1 MESTLVINEES
12 CHLEGLNLALFE
24 LESEIRKINNDPGGS
39 NNYEHARD
47 LLVQALVNAC
57 QITGNHCGQN
67 LERILGRVESATTGH
82 RIAAIILIRCMAVD
96 GLLPLDEQPNVINR
110 KLVAIIEPHAPD
122 LARFVR
128 AEKAT
133 QTYEKINLIRSFHGS
148 ACSNYLPLSQ
158 VSGTI
163 AEIATQKPILTKAL
177 KHKQFQSYLQP
188 FNYVPIKTK
197 IESLI
202 DCLDGLSTCN
212 GSEYKQ
218 RLDEIEDTIREAQE
232 LIDASQSF
240 FTYQFAQPFL
250 ESVKKSIVTIKT
262 TSSERLSSFIEPLR
276 TPPGAAEKK
285 YPLHLQDRW
294 INITI
299 PLINKGP
306 GTAIDVTIEVDTG
319 EDSCILLENDMHRIG
334 DVSPGAF
341 AICLRACIIVPCK
354 KTGLTIA
361 ITWAEI
367 FGGTKNQIFDV
378 VLEGQNEK
386 VDWLTLESLEP
397 YSLEVAEGDMFV
409 GRSAKVKAI
418 ASKLLKKPMA
428 STYITGQKR
437 IGKTSLAKAV
447 VDFLESDNSDFHSL
461 YLEYGEYSSI
471 TPQKTLKSLGENIF
485 SFLSG
490 FLSINDS
497 ITPDFSE
504 SLSDLNLAA
513 KKLEIASPNKKFV
526 IILDE
531 FDEIHPE
538 MYRSGPLAETFFAN
552 LRTLAARKNLAFI
565 LVGGEKMPFIIG
577 AQGDQLNKFSRE
589 KVDFFSRSDEWPEY
603 LELIINPVEGQLN
616 WNDASINEIFK
627 LTNGHPYYT
636 KLVCSKIVSATVS
649 ERDTEITESNIK
661 ADLPSLLSDL
671 DTNAFAHLWKDGI
684 SFEREY
690 AEVTELKRLRLL
702 VGIGRSFRENKK
714 SEEEAKR
721 RATSPQLPEHEI
733 PALIA
738 DFKRREILNEKD
750 GNLFFT
756 IPLFELWLK
765 EFGLNKLITSTLG
778 DDLEAS
784 LKAAEDLAHVSA
796 QEIQELVNRWPTY
809 RAQKINGE
817 QIRAW
822 LDQAS
827 NILDQRLLFKI
838 LKNIRFI
845 NPTEI
850 DDYLRSAHDRFVR
863 PHIGATTITK
873 RTDRRNDVWITF
885 VDAVG
890 KSGLQY
896 ARMYAKTNSI
906 STTCIY
912 DPPAIAKKL
921 SALKYDSPPKAVIVI
936 DDVIGSGETLA
947 GGIKSFS
954 ETCSE
959 QLCTHNIPLLIVSLV
974 ATEEGEKRVNSTLD
988 KLDIRSELFVCEIL
1002 PKSAYAFPEEGYNF
1016 WADNDEMHRAKS
1028 MCRVLGSKLYKDPL
1042 GFKGQGLL
1050 LVLPETCPNN
1060 SLPILYRSKPAEP
1073 AWTAL
1078 FPRPAS

>member
-1 MESTLVINEES
+1 MESSSVPNEES
-12 CHLEGLNLALFE
+12 RYLESPNRELFK
-24 LESEIRKINNDPGGS
+24 LESEIIRIGS
-39 NNYEHARD
+39 DSGCSSQYEHARD

-57 QITGNHCGQN
+57 QITGTHHGHN
-67 LERILGRVESATTGH
+67 LERILGRVESAATGH
-82 RIAAIILIRCMAVD
+82 RIAAIILIRCMAIE
-96 GLLPLDEQPNVINR
+96 GLLPLDDQPNLINR
-110 KLVAIIEPHAPD
+110 KLVAIIESHVPD
-122 LARFVR
+122 LVRYVR
-128 AEKAT
+128 AEKVS
-133 QTYEKINLIRSFHGS
+133 QTYEKINLIRSFHGT

-158 VSGTI
+158 VSGSI
-163 AEIATQKPILTKAL
+163 SEIATQKPILTKAL

-202 DCLDGLSTCN
+202 ESLEGLSTCG

-218 RLDEIEDTIREAQE
+218 RLDEIEAIVRDAQE
-232 LIDASQSF
+232 LIIASQSF
-240 FTYQFAQPFL
+240 FTHQFAQPFL
-250 ESVKKSIVTIKT
+250 ESVRKSIETIKT
-262 TSSERLSSFIEPLR
+262 TSSEMLSSSIEPLR

-285 YPLHLQDRW
+285 YPLHLKDRW
-294 INITI
+294 LNVTI

-319 EDSCILLENDMHRIG
+319 TDSNILFENDIHRIG

-341 AICLRACIIVPCK
+341 AICLRACIIDSCK
-354 KTGLTIA
+354 KAGLTIA
-361 ITWAEI
+361 ISWTEI
-367 FGGTKNQIFDV
+367 FGETKNQIFDI

-471 TPQKTLKSLGENIF
+471 TPQKTLKSLGESIF
-485 SFLSG
+485 SFLRG
-490 FLSINDS
+490 FLSANDYIN
-497 ITPDFSE
+497 PDFSE

-513 KKLEIASPNKKFV
+513 KRLEAISPNKKFI

-603 LELIINPVEGQLN
+603 LELIVKPVDGQLN

-636 KLVCSKIVSATVS
+636 KLLCSKIVSATIN

-661 ADLPSLLSDL
+661 ADLPNLLSEL

-714 SEEEAKR
+714 SEEEVKIR
-721 RATSPQLPEHEI
+721 STSPQLPEHEI
-733 PALIA
+733 PPLIT

-756 IPLFELWLK
+756 IPLFEMWLK

-778 DDLEAS
+778 DDLETY

-796 QEIQELVNRWPTY
+796 REIQELVKRWPTY

-817 QIRAW
+817 QVRAW
-822 LDQAS
+822 LDQAP

-838 LKNIRFI
+838 LENIRFI
-845 NPTEI
+845 NPIEI
-850 DDYLRSAHDRFVR
+850 DDHLKTAHDRFVR
-863 PHIGATTITK
+863 PRIGATTITK
-873 RTDRRNDVWITF
+873 KTDRRNDVWITF

-890 KSGLQY
+890 KSSSQY
-896 ARMYAKTNSI
+896 ARIYAKTNSI

-912 DPPAIAKKL
+912 DPSNLAKKL
-921 SALKYDSPPKAVIVI
+921 STLKDDSPPKAIIII
-936 DDVIGSGETLA
+936 DDVIGSGDTLT
-947 GGIKSFS
+947 GGIKVFS
-954 ETCSE
+954 DTCSSH
-959 QLCTHNIPLLIVSLV
+959 LIAHKIPLLIVGLI
-974 ATEEGEKRVNSTLD
+974 ATEEGERRVNIALE
-988 KLDIRSELFVCEIL
+988 KLEFKPELFVCEL
-1002 PKSAYAFPEEGYNF
+1002 LSNSAYAFPEADCNF
-1016 WADNDEMHRAKS
+1016 WEDADEMHRAKS
-1028 MCRVLGSKLYKDPL
+1028 MCRVLGSKLYKDAL

-1060 SLPILYRSKPAEP
+1060 SLPILYRSRQVEP
-1073 AWTAL
+1073 TWTAL
-1078 FPRPAS
+1078 FPRPTS